1 MDSMSNITSSV
12 AQLISG
18 TLDLCLFLTHISF
31 AKLLEVTVTEILYV
45 EAFLK
50 SKKQFGQS
58 VSVWKLTGS
67 VHRRRSMRIKQVPLW
82 NRVKSAHLAEFVIPN
97 LVDDRNLFGSWRRF
111 QSSS

>member
-1 MDSMSNITSSV
+1 MDSMSNIASSV

-50 SKKQFGQS
+50 SKKTVWPVNVWLETHW
-58 VSVWKLTGS
+58 VST
-67 VHRRRSMRIKQVPLW
+67 Q
-82 NRVKSAHLAEFVIPN
+82 AAEHEN
-97 LVDDRNLFGSWRRF
+97 
-111 QSSS
+111 